1 MYQGHLATSAV
12 DYDRRIPLSDRSA
25 KVSTPPYPGS
35 LPENNPFSTVDG
47 QSPPPIKYVWP
58 KRIAVILAGLALV
71 GGIGFGVK
79 TLLHKDDTA
88 ATSQETVQSASPA
101 PGGSQAPTAPGG
113 SQAPAALT
121 APMKL
126 SLAVT
131 DSAGALNSEQTA
143 EVKSAVKGLQTARD
157 VRMWVVYVDA
167 FDGPPLEWAD
177 KTRSLTKMGD
187 GDAILAIATKQRKY
201 SFLVSPAAANGSEQA
216 VNDLRRNKIEPLLRD
231 SDFAG
236 AAVAAATGLQALG

>member
-1 MYQGHLATSAV
+1 
-12 DYDRRIPLSDRSA
+12 
-25 KVSTPPYPGS
+25 VSTPPS
-35 LPENNPFSTVDG
+35 PFSTVDG
-47 QSPPPIKYVWP
+47 QSSGTPPPIKYVWP
-58 KRIAVILAGLALV
+58 KRIAVVVAGLALV

-101 PGGSQAPTAPGG
+101 PGGSQAP
-113 SQAPAALT
+113 AATT

-131 DSAGALNSEQTA
+131 DSAGVLTSEQSA
-143 EVKSAVKGLQTARD
+143 EVKSAVKSLQTARD

-167 FDGPPLEWAD
+167 FDGPPVEWAS

-187 GDAILAIATKQRKY
+187 RDAILAIATKQQRY
-201 SFLVSPAAANGSEQA
+201 AFLVAPAAANGSEQA
-216 VNDLRRNKIEPLLRD
+216 VNDLRRNKIEPRLRD

-236 AAVAAATGLQALG
+236 AAAVAATGLQALG